1 MRIKKRCIVL
11 ISLVVCAAGYALCFV
26 IPQLFDKSPIQKYD
40 FENCNIG
47 VLDYG
52 RIKVLEYLSDEQC
65 DEFIGILMSAELS
78 KKGVPAIEVD
88 SIGDYGGFCV
98 YLESGDTLLL
108 QQRAQYLLIDDK
120 AYECY
125 NDAGGKL
132 WRYLNDVYK
141 RHYPVN

>member
-1 MRIKKRCIVL
+1 MKKKFRIL
-11 ISLVVCAAGYALCFV
+11 ITVAVCTAICALCFV

-40 FENCNIG
+40 FENCIIG

-52 RIKVLEYLSDEQC
+52 RLEVLEYLSDEQC
-65 DEFIGILMSAELS
+65 DEFISILMSAELS
-78 KKGVPAIEVD
+78 KKGVPPIEVD
-88 SIGDYGGFCV
+88 SIGDYGGFCI

-125 NDAGGKL
+125 NDVGGKL